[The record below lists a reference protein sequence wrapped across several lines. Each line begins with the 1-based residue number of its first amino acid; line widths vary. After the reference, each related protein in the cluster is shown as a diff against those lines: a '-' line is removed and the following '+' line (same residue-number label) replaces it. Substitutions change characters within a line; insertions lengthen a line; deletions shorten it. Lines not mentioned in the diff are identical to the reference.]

1 MRVHNVMQSFSVCKP
16 NDGMGILWKLSLH
29 PKKVQMGMT
38 MSWIGH
44 KKNESAPVDPTLHMA
59 HNRED
64 STLFPHSTAACEP
77 KQRPPHQLAQ
87 LLKSLQKQIGEARPE
102 PAMANPT
109 VIVILI
115 AITATAAAAAAP
127 PATQYTNHTVGGP
140 PAVFN
145 TSTNQTVIE
154 TYNETAYRGCT
165 PDDDSFEYGGGS
177 NAFGEAQTI
186 AVPLTLEGP
195 AYYFSG
201 AGDGEQCQQGMAF
214 AIQVNKGLGLPPI
227 LNQPPPPPY
236 SEPPSASTQSPP
248 MTVAG
253 DQTPGNGGMRSGAN
267 MREGRGYLKIIYKN
281 ILELGRDEKT

>member
-1 MRVHNVMQSFSVCKP
+1 
-16 NDGMGILWKLSLH
+16 
-29 PKKVQMGMT
+29 
-38 MSWIGH
+38 
-44 KKNESAPVDPTLHMA
+44 
-59 HNRED
+59 
-64 STLFPHSTAACEP
+64 
-77 KQRPPHQLAQ
+77 
-87 LLKSLQKQIGEARPE
+87 
-102 PAMANPT
+102 MANPT

-140 PAVFN
+140 TGWFFNATTNSSFANYSSWAASQTFNLGDYLIFN

-154 TYNETAYRGCT
+154 TYNETTYRGCT
-165 PDDDSFEYGGGS
+165 PDDDAFEYGGGS
-177 NAFGEAQTI
+177 TAFGEAQTI

-201 AGDGEQCQQGMAF
+201 AGDGAQCQQGMAF

-248 MTVAG
+248 VTVTG

-267 MREGRGYLKIIYKN
+267 IRAGLFG
-281 ILELGRDEKT
+281 ILALLLLLRL